1 MPDDEEGSA
10 QVSSVYVALDLEATG
25 MDPERDEIIEIAA
38 IKFRDDRVLDRWE
51 SLVQP
56 HGSIPFNITS
66 LTGIGAKDVRR
77 APAFNVVAPR
87 LRDFVRNH
95 PIVGQSPQF
104 DIDMLTG
111 AGLRL
116 RNPQYDTF
124 HLATILIPDLPAYNL
139 STIAARLG
147 ISVPSQHRAM
157 ADVETT
163 MAVFLGLLDSLRDY
177 DDVTLDRLASYA
189 RTANSPLAQLFDE
202 VAREMKAGE
211 AGAIGSSIA
220 EQLLAKGMGPR
231 QGPEVMFLMQR
242 ERPKRLEPT
251 GSERN
256 VETKKFH
263 EWSEPD
269 GAFARSFAGYEY
281 RPQQVDMMTSV
292 ADTLRD
298 GGTLM
303 VEAGTGTGKSVAY
316 LLPAVLH
323 AVEHGEPVVVST
335 NTIALQDQLFR
346 KDLPDL
352 RRSLKMMA
360 KEDPSLR
367 PAANFDAAL
376 LKGRSNY
383 LCLRRW
389 FIAQRSAA
397 QAPEEAALHAKILT
411 WVQQTE
417 TGDRAELHLPPDEQ
431 GYWSRLAEEEGAC
444 VPGRCVFHRRNQCFL
459 FRARHKA
466 ESAHI
471 VVVNHALLLSDM
483 LASNSVLPTYRN
495 LIIDEAHNLE
505 EEATKQLGF
514 AVSRNALSDFLVR
527 CIQQDEREGIGGVFG
542 ALWRAAAAGTTEET
556 RSLAKRMQPWLESL
570 TEAERNAEEQC
581 ELLFSRLNDFID
593 RYQDEHGQNERQLR
607 LTDAVRHDPGWT
619 DVELTLQSLARF
631 TRTLLQALTEAAAEV
646 EGYTEEDL
654 PGSGDLITE
663 LDLQLKTGHQLLE
676 RITAAISEPA
686 GDTIYW
692 LTRRPNNNEVT
703 VQAAP
708 LHVGESLQTKL
719 FDRCRSVVLTSATLT
734 TDGSFNYL
742 RGRLGVPDS
751 NDLQVSSPFDY
762 HNSTLLYLADD
773 IPEPGQS
780 GYQRALQEA
789 LIELCRSTRGRAMIL
804 FTSHSALQSTYR
816 AIKRPLEAEGIL
828 VLGQRLDGSPR
839 QLVDRLKS
847 RSETVLLGTNSFWEG
862 VDIVGETLSLLVI
875 TKLPFS
881 VPSDPVFAARSEAF
895 DEPFI
900 EYAIPQAIL
909 RFKQG
914 FGRLIRSSSDRGVCA
929 ILDRRIVSRRY
940 GGAFVRSLPDC
951 TVEIGSVTELP
962 GHAELWL
969 SAREPDALAPFA
981 R

>member
-1 MPDDEEGSA
+1 
-10 QVSSVYVALDLEATG
+10 VSSVYVALDLEATG

-56 HGSIPFNITS
+56 RGSISLNITS

-77 APAFNVVAPR
+77 APSFSVVAPR

-104 DIDMLTG
+104 DVEML
-111 AGLRL
+111 AGSGLLL

-124 HLATILIPDLPAYNL
+124 HLATILIPDLPAYSL
-139 STIAARLG
+139 STIASRLG

-163 MAVFLGLLDSLRDY
+163 MAVFLGLLDLLQDY
-177 DDVTLDRLASYA
+177 DDVTLDRLAQYA
-189 RTANSPLAQLFDE
+189 RAANSPLARLFDE
-202 VAREMKAGE
+202 VAKDMKGDTE
-211 AGAIGSSIA
+211 TGMIGSSIA

-256 VETKKFH
+256 VATSKFQ
-263 EWSEPD
+263 EWSEPN
-269 GAFARSFAGYEY
+269 GSFARSFAGYEY
-281 RPQQVDMMTSV
+281 RPQQVEMMTSV

-298 GGTLM
+298 GGISM
-303 VEAGTGTGKSVAY
+303 IEAGTGTGKSVAY

-323 AVEHGEPVVVST
+323 AVEHGEPVVIST

-352 RRSLKMMA
+352 RRSLQAMA
-360 KEDPSLR
+360 REDPSLKD
-367 PAANFDAAL
+367 AANFEAAL
-376 LKGRSNY
+376 LKGRANY

-431 GYWSRLAEEEGAC
+431 SFWSKLAEEEGSC

-466 ESAHI
+466 ESAHV

-495 LIIDEAHNLE
+495 LIVDEAHNLE
-505 EEATKQLGF
+505 EEATHQLGF
-514 AVSRNALSDFLVR
+514 SVSRNAVADFLVK
-527 CIQQDEREGIGGVFG
+527 CIVQNDREGVGGVFG
-542 ALWRAAAAGTTEET
+542 ALWRAASAGTTEET
-556 RSLAKRMQPWLESL
+556 RSLAKRMQPWIETL
-570 TEAERNAEEQC
+570 TETEKQAEAQC
-581 ELLFSRLNDFID
+581 ELLFSRLTDFID
-593 RYQDEHGQNERQLR
+593 RYQDERGQNERQLR

-631 TRTLLQALTEAAAEV
+631 ARTLLQALTEAAAEV
-646 EGYTEEDL
+646 EGFTEEDL

-663 LDLQLKTGHQLLE
+663 LDLQIKTGHLILD
-676 RITAAISEPA
+676 RVTSAISEPS

-708 LHVGESLQTKL
+708 LHVGESLKTKL
-719 FDRCRSVVLTSATLT
+719 FDRCRSVVLTSATMT
-734 TDGSFNYL
+734 TDNSFDYI

-762 HNSTLLYLADD
+762 RSSTLLYLADD

-780 GYQRALQEA
+780 GYQRALQES

-895 DEPFI
+895 DDPFH

-969 SAREPDALAPFA
+969 SAPEPDALARTA

>member
-1 MPDDEEGSA
+1 M
-10 QVSSVYVALDLEATG
+10 SSVYVALDLEATG

-56 HGSIPFNITS
+56 RGSISLNISS

-77 APAFNVVAPR
+77 APSFNVVAPT

-104 DIDMLTG
+104 DIEMLVG
-111 AGLRL
+111 AGLML
-116 RNPQYDTF
+116 RNPLYDTF
-124 HLATILIPDLPAYNL
+124 HLATILIPDLPAYSL
-139 STIAARLG
+139 STIASRLG

-163 MAVFLGLLDSLRDY
+163 MAVFLGLLDLLRDY
-177 DDVTLDRLASYA
+177 DDVTLERLASYA
-189 RTANSPLAQLFDE
+189 KDANSPLARLFGE
-202 VAREMKAGE
+202 VARDLKAENTGML
-211 AGAIGSSIA
+211 GSSIA
-220 EQLLAKGMGPR
+220 EQLLAKGIGPK

-251 GSERN
+251 GSERH
-256 VETKKFH
+256 VETSKFS
-263 EWSEPD
+263 EWSVPE
-269 GAFARSFAGYEY
+269 GSFARSFSGYEY
-281 RPQQVDMMTSV
+281 RPQQVEMMTSI

-298 GGTLM
+298 GGTMM

-323 AVEHGEPVVVST
+323 AVEHGEPVVIST

-352 RRSLKMMA
+352 RRSLQMMS

-367 PAANFDAAL
+367 DAAKFEVAL

-389 FIAQRSAA
+389 FIAQRAQA

-417 TGDRAELHLPPDEQ
+417 TGDRAELHLPPHEQ
-431 GYWSRLAEEEGAC
+431 GYWSRLAEEEGSC

-505 EEATKQLGF
+505 EEATSQLGF
-514 AVSRNALSDFLVR
+514 SVSRNAISDFLSR
-527 CIQQDEREGIGGVFG
+527 CIHQDEREGVSGVFG
-542 ALWRAAAAGTTEET
+542 AVWRAASQGTTEET
-556 RSLAKRMQPWLESL
+556 RSLAKRMQPWIEKLAQTEH
-570 TEAERNAEEQC
+570 EAEEKC
-581 ELLFSRLNDFID
+581 ELLFNGLTDFID
-593 RYQDEHGQNERQLR
+593 RYQDEQGHSDRQLR
-607 LTDAVRHDPGWT
+607 LTDAVRHDPGWSE
-619 DVELTLQSLARF
+619 VEMVLQSLARF

-646 EGYTEEDL
+646 EGFTEEDL
-654 PGSGDLITE
+654 PGTGDLMTE
-663 LDLQLKTGHQLLE
+663 LDLQIKTGHQLLE
-676 RITAAISEPA
+676 RATSAISEPL

-692 LTRRPNNNEVT
+692 LTRRPNTNDVT
-703 VQAAP
+703 IQAAP
-708 LHVGESLQTKL
+708 LHVGESLKARL
-719 FDRCRSVVLTSATLT
+719 FDRCRSVVLTSATMT
-734 TDGSFNYL
+734 TDGSFDYV

-751 NDLQVSSPFDY
+751 NDLKVTSPFDY
-762 HNSTLLYLADD
+762 QKSTLLYLADD

-780 GYQRALQEA
+780 GYQRALQDS
-789 LIELCRSTRGRAMIL
+789 LVELCRSTRGRAMIL

-847 RSETVLLGTNSFWEG
+847 RPETVILGTNSFWEG
-862 VDIVGETLSLLVI
+862 VDIVGDTLSLLVI

-881 VPSDPVFAARSEAF
+881 VPTDPVFAARSEAF
-895 DEPFI
+895 DDPFHQ
-900 EYAIPQAIL
+900 YAIPQAIL

-914 FGRLIRSSSDRGVCA
+914 FGRLIRSASDRGVCA

-969 SAREPDALAPFA
+969 SAGDPDALAPFA
-981 R
+981 H

>member
-1 MPDDEEGSA
+1 M
-10 QVSSVYVALDLEATG
+10 SSVYVALDLEATG

-56 HGSIPFNITS
+56 RGSIPFNITS

-77 APAFNVVAPR
+77 APGFNVVAPR

-104 DIDMLTG
+104 DIEMLTG
-111 AGLRL
+111 SGLLL

-139 STIAARLG
+139 STIASRLG

-163 MAVFLGLLDSLRDY
+163 MAVFLGLIDLLHDY
-177 DDVTLDRLASYA
+177 DDVTMERLASYA
-189 RTANSPLAQLFDE
+189 RMANSPLSSLFDE
-202 VAREMKAGE
+202 IAKRMKDDDAGTL
-211 AGAIGSSIA
+211 GSSIA

-242 ERPKRLEPT
+242 ERPRRLEPT
-251 GSERN
+251 GSESHIA
-256 VETKKFH
+256 TSKFQ
-263 EWSEPD
+263 EWSEP
-269 GAFARSFAGYEY
+269 GGSFARSFSGYEY

-298 GGTLM
+298 GGITLI
-303 VEAGTGTGKSVAY
+303 EAGTGTGKSVAY

-352 RRSLKMMA
+352 RRSLTQMA
-360 KEDPSLR
+360 KDDPSLKD
-367 PAANFDAAL
+367 AANFEAAL

-411 WVQQTE
+411 WAQQTE

-431 GYWSRLAEEEGAC
+431 VYWSRLAEEEGAC

-483 LASNSVLPTYRN
+483 LASNSVLPAYRN

-505 EEATKQLGF
+505 EEATQQLGF
-514 AVSRNALSDFLVR
+514 TVSRNAVTDFLIR
-527 CIQQDEREGIGGVFG
+527 CIQQDERDGVGGVFG
-542 ALWRAAAAGTTEET
+542 ALWRAASTGTTEET
-556 RSLAKRMQPWLESL
+556 RSLASRMQPWLETL
-570 TEAERNAEEQC
+570 AESEQHAEQQC
-581 ELLFSRLNDFID
+581 ELLFTRLTDFIE
-593 RYQDEHGQNERQLR
+593 RYQDERGHNERQLR
-607 LTDAVRHDPGWT
+607 LTEAVRHDPGWT
-619 DVELTLQSLARF
+619 EVEVTLQSLARF
-631 TRTLLQALTEAAAEV
+631 ARTLLQALTEAAAEI
-646 EGYTEEDL
+646 EGFTDEEL
-654 PGSGDLITE
+654 PGNSDLITE
-663 LDLQLKTGHQLLE
+663 LDLQIKTGHLLVE
-676 RITAAISEPA
+676 RLTSAVSEPI
-686 GDTIYW
+686 GETIYW
-692 LTRRPNNNEVT
+692 LSRRQNTNEVT
-703 VQAAP
+703 IQSAP
-708 LHVGESLQTKL
+708 LHVGESLQSKL
-719 FDRCRSVVLTSATLT
+719 FDRCRSVVLTSATMT
-734 TDGSFNYL
+734 TDHAFDYI

-751 NDLQVSSPFDY
+751 NDLKVSSPFDY
-762 HNSTLLYLADD
+762 HRSTLLYLADD

-895 DEPFI
+895 DEPFH

-914 FGRLIRSSSDRGVCA
+914 FGRLIRSSTDRGVCA

-940 GGAFVRSLPDC
+940 GSAFVRSLPDC

-969 SAREPDALAPFA
+969 AAPEADPVAPIAR
-981 R
+981 

>member
-1 MPDDEEGSA
+1 M
-10 QVSSVYVALDLEATG
+10 SSVYVALDLEATG

-56 HGSIPFNITS
+56 RGSIPFNITS

-77 APAFNVVAPR
+77 APSFNVVAPQ

-104 DIDMLTG
+104 DIEMLTG
-111 AGLRL
+111 SGLQL

-139 STIAARLG
+139 STIASRLG

-163 MAVFLGLLDSLRDY
+163 MAVFLGLIDLLQDY
-177 DDVTLDRLASYA
+177 DDVTMERLASYA
-189 RTANSPLAQLFDE
+189 RMANSPLARLFE
-202 VAREMKAGE
+202 EIAKRMKDDD
-211 AGAIGSSIA
+211 AGALGSSIA

-242 ERPKRLEPT
+242 ERPPRLEPT
-251 GSERN
+251 GSESSI
-256 VETKKFH
+256 VTSKFQ
-263 EWSEPD
+263 EWSQPS
-269 GAFARSFAGYEY
+269 GSLARSFSGYEY
-281 RPQQVDMMTSV
+281 RPQQVEMMTSV

-298 GGTLM
+298 GGITM

-352 RRSLKMMA
+352 RRSLKEMA
-360 KEDPSLR
+360 KDDPSLKD
-367 PAANFDAAL
+367 AANFEAAL

-389 FIAQRSAA
+389 FIAQRSTA

-411 WVQQTE
+411 WAQQTE

-431 GYWSRLAEEEGAC
+431 IYWSRLAEEEGSC

-483 LASNSVLPTYRN
+483 LAANSVLPTYRN

-514 AVSRNALSDFLVR
+514 TVSRNAVTDFLSR
-527 CIQQDEREGIGGVFG
+527 CIQQDEREGVGGVFG
-542 ALWRAAAAGTTEET
+542 ALWRAASAGTTEET
-556 RSLAKRMQPWLESL
+556 RSLASRMQPWLETL
-570 TEAERNAEEQC
+570 AESERHAEEQC
-581 ELLFSRLNDFID
+581 ELLFTRLTDFIE
-593 RYQDEHGQNERQLR
+593 RYQDERGQNERQLR

-619 DVELTLQSLARF
+619 EVEVTLQSLARF
-631 TRTLLQALTEAAAEV
+631 ARTLLQALSEAAAET
-646 EGYTEEDL
+646 EGFSEEDL

-663 LDLQLKTGHQLLE
+663 LDLQIKTGHLLLE
-676 RITAAISEPA
+676 RLTSAVSEPV

-692 LTRRPNNNEVT
+692 LTRRQNTNEVT
-703 VQAAP
+703 IQSAP
-708 LHVGESLQTKL
+708 LHVGDSLRARL
-719 FDRCRSVVLTSATLT
+719 FDRCRSVVLTSATMT
-734 TDGSFNYL
+734 TDHSFDYI
-742 RGRLGVPDS
+742 RGRLGVEDS
-751 NDLQVSSPFDY
+751 NDLNVSSPFDY
-762 HNSTLLYLADD
+762 RSSTLLYLADD

-780 GYQRALQEA
+780 GYQRALQES

-895 DEPFI
+895 DEPFH

-914 FGRLIRSSSDRGVCA
+914 FGRLIRSSTDRGVCA

-940 GGAFVRSLPDC
+940 GSGFVRSLPDC

-969 SAREPDALAPFA
+969 AAPEANAVTTFA

>member
-1 MPDDEEGSA
+1 M
-10 QVSSVYVALDLEATG
+10 SSVYVALDLEATG

-38 IKFRDDRVLDRWE
+38 IKFSDDRVLDRWE

-56 HGSIPFNITS
+56 RGAIPFNITS

-77 APAFNVVAPR
+77 APSFAVVAPR

-104 DIDMLTG
+104 DIEMLTG
-111 AGLRL
+111 SGLLL

-139 STIAARLG
+139 STIASRLG

-163 MAVFLGLLDSLRDY
+163 MAVFLGLIDLLHDY
-177 DDVTLDRLASYA
+177 DDVTMERLAGYA
-189 RTANSPLAQLFDE
+189 RSANSPLARLFDE
-202 VAREMKAGE
+202 IASSMKDVETGVL
-211 AGAIGSSIA
+211 GSSIA

-242 ERPKRLEPT
+242 ERPRRLEPT

-256 VETKKFH
+256 VETSKFQ
-263 EWSEPD
+263 EWSKP
-269 GAFARSFAGYEY
+269 GGSFARSFAGYEY
-281 RPQQVDMMTSV
+281 RPQQVEMMTSV

-298 GGTLM
+298 GGTTM
-303 VEAGTGTGKSVAY
+303 IEAGTGTGKSVAY

-323 AVEHGEPVVVST
+323 AVEHGEPVVIST

-352 RRSLKMMA
+352 RRSLQTMA
-360 KEDPSLR
+360 KDDPSLKD
-367 PAANFDAAL
+367 AANFDAAL
-376 LKGRSNY
+376 LKGRANY

-389 FIAQRSAA
+389 FIAQRGAA
-397 QAPEEAALHAKILT
+397 QAPEEAALYAKILT

-431 GYWSRLAEEEGAC
+431 MYWSRLAEEEGSC

-483 LASNSVLPTYRN
+483 LASNSVLPAYRN

-505 EEATKQLGF
+505 EEATNQLGF
-514 AVSRNALSDFLVR
+514 TVGRNAISEFLGR

-542 ALWRAAAAGTTEET
+542 ALWRAAAAGTTEDT
-556 RSLAKRMQPWLESL
+556 RSLAARIQPWLETLSN
-570 TEAERNAEEQC
+570 TKRGADEQC
-581 ELLFSRLNDFID
+581 ELLFSRLTDFID
-593 RYQDEHGQNERQLR
+593 RYQDEQGQNERQLR
-607 LTDAVRHDPGWT
+607 LTGAVRHDPGWS
-619 DVELTLQSLARF
+619 DVELTAQSLTRLA
-631 TRTLLQALTEAAAEV
+631 RTLLQALTEAAAEV
-646 EGYTEEDL
+646 EGFTDEDL

-663 LDLQLKTGHQLLE
+663 LDLQIKTGHQLLE
-676 RITAAISEPA
+676 RVTAAISEPE
-686 GDTIYW
+686 GGSIYW
-692 LTRRPNNNEVT
+692 LTRRPNSSEVT
-703 VQAAP
+703 IQAAP
-708 LHVGESLQTKL
+708 LHVGESLKSKL
-719 FDRCRSVVLTSATLT
+719 FDRCRSVVMTSATMT
-734 TDGSFNYL
+734 TDNSFDYI
-742 RGRLGVPDS
+742 RGRLSVPDS

-762 HNSTLLYLADD
+762 HSSTLLYLADD

-780 GYQRALQEA
+780 GYQRALQDS
-789 LIELCRSTRGRAMIL
+789 LIELCRSTRGHAMIL
-804 FTSHSALQSTYR
+804 FTSHSALQATYR
-816 AIKRPLEAEGIL
+816 AIKRPLEGEGIL

-847 RSETVLLGTNSFWEG
+847 RPETVILGTNSFWEG
-862 VDIVGETLSLLVI
+862 VDIVGEALSLLVI

-895 DEPFI
+895 EDPFH

-929 ILDRRIVSRRY
+929 ILDRRIVNRRY

-951 TVEIGSVTELP
+951 TVEIGGVAELP
-962 GHAELWL
+962 GHAEQWL
-969 SAREPDALAPFA
+969 LARDPDAVTPFA

>member
-1 MPDDEEGSA
+1 M
-10 QVSSVYVALDLEATG
+10 SSVYVALDLEATG
-25 MDPERDEIIEIAA
+25 MDPERDEVIEIAA
-38 IKFRDDRVLDRWE
+38 IKFRNDRVLDRWE

-56 HGSIPFNITS
+56 RGSIPFNITS

-77 APAFNVVAPR
+77 APPFAAVAPR

-104 DIDMLTG
+104 DIEMLMG
-111 AGLRL
+111 AGLQL
-116 RNPQYDTF
+116 RNPLYDTF
-124 HLATILIPDLPAYNL
+124 KLATMLIPDLPAYSL

-163 MAVFLGLLDSLRDY
+163 MAVFLGLLDLLRDY
-177 DDVTLDRLASYA
+177 DDVTLERLASYA
-189 RTANSPLAQLFDE
+189 RMAQSPLARLFDE
-202 VAREMKAGE
+202 TVKDLKGE
-211 AGAIGSSIA
+211 SDGLIGSSIA

-231 QGPEVMFLMQR
+231 QGPEVMFLYHR
-242 ERPKRLEPT
+242 EKPPKLEPT
-251 GSERN
+251 GSEQSIDTR
-256 VETKKFH
+256 KFT
-263 EWSEPD
+263 EWSEP
-269 GAFARSFAGYEY
+269 GGSFARSFSGYEY
-281 RPQQVDMMTSV
+281 RPQQVEMMTSV

-298 GGTLM
+298 GGTLF

-323 AVEHGEPVVVST
+323 AVEHGEPVVIST

-352 RRSLKMMA
+352 RRSLQAMA
-360 KEDPSLR
+360 KDDPSLR
-367 PAANFDAAL
+367 DAANFEAAL

-389 FIAQRSAA
+389 FIAERAAA
-397 QAPEEAALHAKILT
+397 QTPDEAALYAKILT
-411 WVQQTE
+411 WIQQTD
-417 TGDRAELHLPPDEQ
+417 TGDRAELHLPQEEQ
-431 GYWSRLAEEEGAC
+431 VYWSRLAEEEGSC

-514 AVSRNALSDFLVR
+514 SVGRNALLDFIRR
-527 CIQQDEREGIGGVFG
+527 CVETDPQEGIGGVFG
-542 ALWRAAAAGTTEET
+542 ALWRAASLGTSEPA
-556 RSLAKRMQPWLESL
+556 RSLAKRMQPWLEKL
-570 TEAERNAEEQC
+570 NDTAREATETC
-581 ELLFSRLNDFID
+581 ELLFQSLNDFID
-593 RYQDEHGQNERQLR
+593 RYQNEHGQSERELR
-607 LTDAVRHDPGWT
+607 ITGAVRHDPGWSEIEQ
-619 DVELTLQSLARF
+619 VLERLSRLF
-631 TRTLLQALTEAAAEV
+631 RTLLQALTEAVVEV
-646 EGYTEEDL
+646 EGFTDEDM
-654 PGSGDLITE
+654 PGSGDLVTE
-663 LDLQLKTGHQLLE
+663 LDLLLRTGNQLLD
-676 RITAAISEPA
+676 RAVASISEPS
-686 GDTIYW
+686 GEMIYW
-692 LTRRPNNNEVT
+692 LSRRPGGQDVSI
-703 VQAAP
+703 QAAP
-708 LHVGESLQTKL
+708 LHVGESLKQRL

-734 TDGSFNYL
+734 TDNSFDYVH
-742 RGRLGVPDS
+742 GRLGVENA
-751 NDLQVSSPFDY
+751 NDLRVSSPFDY
-762 HNSTLLYLADD
+762 RASTLLYLAND
-773 IPEPGQS
+773 IPEPGQP
-780 GYQRALQEA
+780 GYQRALQEV

-804 FTSHSALQSTYR
+804 FTSHSALQATYR

-839 QLVDRLKS
+839 QLVDRIKS
-847 RSETVLLGTNSFWEG
+847 RPETILLGTNSFWEG
-862 VDIVGETLSLLVI
+862 VDIVGESLSLLVI

-881 VPSDPVFAARSEAF
+881 VPSDPVFAARSEGF
-895 DEPFI
+895 DDPFN

-914 FGRLIRSSSDRGVCA
+914 FGRLIRSASDRGVCA
-929 ILDRRIVSRRY
+929 ILDKRIVGRRY

-962 GHAELWL
+962 GHAEQWL
-969 SAREPDALAPFA
+969 EAREPDVLTTFA

>member
-1 MPDDEEGSA
+1 M
-10 QVSSVYVALDLEATG
+10 SSVYVALDLEATG

-38 IKFRDDRVLDRWE
+38 ITFRDDRVLDRWE

-56 HGSIPFNITS
+56 RGSIPFNITS

-77 APAFNVVAPR
+77 APSFGVVAPR
-87 LRDFVRNH
+87 LRDFVRNY

-104 DIDMLTG
+104 DVDMLSG
-111 AGLRL
+111 SGLLL

-139 STIAARLG
+139 STIASRLG

-163 MAVFLGLLDSLRDY
+163 MAVFLGLLDLLHDY
-177 DDVTLDRLASYA
+177 DDVTLERLASYA
-189 RTANSPLAQLFDE
+189 RLANSPLARLFDE
-202 VAREMKAGE
+202 VAKGMKDDE
-211 AGAIGSSIA
+211 AGMLGSSIA

-242 ERPKRLEPT
+242 DRPKRLEAT
-251 GSERN
+251 DSEQH
-256 VETKKFH
+256 VPASKFQ
-263 EWSEPD
+263 EWSKP
-269 GAFARSFAGYEY
+269 GGSFARSFDGYEY
-281 RPQQVDMMTSV
+281 RPQQVEMMTAV

-298 GGTLM
+298 GGTTM
-303 VEAGTGTGKSVAY
+303 IEAGTGTGKSVAY

-323 AVEHGEPVVVST
+323 ATEHGEPVVVST

-352 RRSLKMMA
+352 RRSLQAMA
-360 KEDPSLR
+360 SEDPSLGD
-367 PAANFDAAL
+367 AANFEVAL

-389 FIAQRSAA
+389 FIAQRAAA
-397 QAPEEAALHAKILT
+397 QAPEEAALLAKILT
-411 WVQQTE
+411 WVQQTD

-431 GYWSRLAEEEGAC
+431 IYWSRLAEEEGAC

-466 ESAHI
+466 ESAHV

-483 LASNSVLPTYRN
+483 LAANSVLPSYRN

-505 EEATKQLGF
+505 EEATHQLGF
-514 AVSRNALSDFLVR
+514 SVSRSAFVDFLSR
-527 CIQQDEREGIGGVFG
+527 CIQHSEREGIGGVFG
-542 ALWRAAAAGTTEET
+542 ALWKAVASGTTAET
-556 RSLAKRMQPWLESL
+556 RSLAKRVQPWIETLSD
-570 TEAERNAEEQC
+570 TERQASEQC
-581 ELLFSRLNDFID
+581 DLMFTRLTDFID
-593 RYQDEHGQNERQLR
+593 RYQDEHHQSDRQLR
-607 LTDAVRHDPGWT
+607 LTPAVRHDPGWT
-619 DVELTLQSLARF
+619 DVELILQSLAGF
-631 TRTLLQALTEAAAEV
+631 TRRLIQALTEAIGEV
-646 EGYTEEDL
+646 EGFSESDL
-654 PGSGDLITE
+654 PGSADLMTE
-663 LDLQLKTGHQLLE
+663 LDLQIKTGHQLLE
-676 RITAAISEPA
+676 RVVAAISEPRTE
-686 GDTIYW
+686 TIYW
-692 LTRRPNNNEVT
+692 LTRRPNSSDVSI
-703 VQAAP
+703 QAAP
-708 LHVGESLQTKL
+708 LHVGESLKTQL
-719 FDRCRSVVLTSATLT
+719 FDRCRAVVLTSATMT
-734 TDGSFNYL
+734 TDKSFDYI

-751 NDLQVSSPFDY
+751 NDVLVSSPFDY
-762 HNSTLLYLADD
+762 HSSTLLYLADD

-780 GYQRALQEA
+780 GYQRALQES
-789 LIELCRSTRGRAMIL
+789 LIELCRSTRGHAMIL

-847 RSETVLLGTNSFWEG
+847 RPETILLGTNSFWEG
-862 VDIVGETLSLLVI
+862 VDIVGDTLSLLVI

-895 DEPFI
+895 DDPFHR
-900 EYAIPQAIL
+900 YAIPQAIL

-914 FGRLIRSSSDRGVCA
+914 FGRLIRSSTDRGVCA

-951 TVEIGSVTELP
+951 TVEVGSVTELP
-962 GHAELWL
+962 GHAEVWL
-969 SAREPDALAPFA
+969 SARQPDAVTTFT

>member
-1 MPDDEEGSA
+1 M
-10 QVSSVYVALDLEATG
+10 SSVYVALDLEATG

-56 HGSIPFNITS
+56 RGSIPFNITS

-77 APAFNVVAPR
+77 APSFNIVAPR

-104 DIDMLTG
+104 DIEMLTG
-111 AGLRL
+111 SGLQL

-139 STIAARLG
+139 STIASRLG

-163 MAVFLGLLDSLRDY
+163 MAVFLGLIDLLHDY
-177 DDVTLDRLASYA
+177 DDVTMERLATYA
-189 RTANSPLAQLFDE
+189 RMANSPLASLFE
-202 VAREMKAGE
+202 EIAKRMKDDD
-211 AGAIGSSIA
+211 AGALGSSIA
-220 EQLLAKGMGPR
+220 EQLLAKGAGPR

-242 ERPKRLEPT
+242 DRPPRLEPT
-251 GSERN
+251 GSESN
-256 VETKKFH
+256 IQTSKFQ
-263 EWSEPD
+263 EWSKP
-269 GAFARSFAGYEY
+269 GGSFARSFSGYEY

-298 GGTLM
+298 GGITM

-323 AVEHGEPVVVST
+323 AVEHGEPVVIST

-352 RRSLKMMA
+352 RRSLTEMA
-360 KEDPSLR
+360 KDDPSLKD
-367 PAANFDAAL
+367 AANFEAAL

-389 FIAQRSAA
+389 FISQRAVA

-411 WVQQTE
+411 WAQQTE

-431 GYWSRLAEEEGAC
+431 VYWSRLAEEEGSC

-483 LASNSVLPTYRN
+483 LASNSVLPSYRN

-505 EEATKQLGF
+505 EEATQQLGF
-514 AVSRNALSDFLVR
+514 TVSRNAVTDFLNR
-527 CIQQDEREGIGGVFG
+527 CIQQDVNDGVGGVFG
-542 ALWRAAAAGTTEET
+542 ALWRAASSGTTEGT
-556 RSLAKRMQPWLESL
+556 RALASRMQPWLETL
-570 TEAERNAEEQC
+570 AESEHHAEQQT
-581 ELLFSRLNDFID
+581 ELLFARLTDFIE
-593 RYQDEHGQNERQLR
+593 RYQDERGHTERQLR

-619 DVELTLQSLARF
+619 DVELTQQSLARF
-631 TRTLLQALTEAAAEV
+631 ARTLIQALTEAAAEV
-646 EGYTEEDL
+646 EGFTEEEM

-663 LDLQLKTGHQLLE
+663 LDLQIKTGHLLVE
-676 RITAAISEPA
+676 RLTASISEPI
-686 GDTIYW
+686 GETIYW
-692 LTRRPNNNEVT
+692 LTRRQNTNEVT
-703 VQAAP
+703 IQSAP
-708 LHVGESLQTKL
+708 LHVGESLKSRL
-719 FDRCRSVVLTSATLT
+719 FDRCRSVVLTSATMT
-734 TDGSFNYL
+734 TDHSFDYI

-751 NDLQVSSPFDY
+751 NDLRVSSPFDY
-762 HNSTLLYLADD
+762 QRSTLLYLADD

-847 RSETVLLGTNSFWEG
+847 RAETVLLGTNSFWEG

-881 VPSDPVFAARSEAF
+881 VPTDPVFAARSEAF
-895 DEPFI
+895 DDPFH

-914 FGRLIRSSSDRGVCA
+914 FGRLIRSSTDRGVCA

-940 GGAFVRSLPDC
+940 GSAFVRSLPDC

-969 SAREPDALAPFA
+969 AAPEADAVTSIAR
-981 R
+981 

>member
-1 MPDDEEGSA
+1 M
-10 QVSSVYVALDLEATG
+10 SSVYVALDLEATG

-77 APAFNVVAPR
+77 APGFNVVAPR

-104 DIDMLTG
+104 DIEMLNG
-111 AGLRL
+111 SGLLL

-139 STIAARLG
+139 STIASRLG

-163 MAVFLGLLDSLRDY
+163 MAVFLGLLDLLHDY
-177 DDVTLDRLASYA
+177 DDVTMERLAGYA
-189 RTANSPLAQLFDE
+189 RSANSPLARLFDE
-202 VAREMKAGE
+202 VAKDMKDDDAGSL
-211 AGAIGSSIA
+211 GSSIA

-242 ERPKRLEPT
+242 ERPERLEPT

-256 VETKKFH
+256 VETSKFQ
-263 EWSEPD
+263 EWSSPS
-269 GAFARSFAGYEY
+269 GSFARSFTGYEY
-281 RPQQVDMMTSV
+281 RPQQVDMMVAV

-298 GGTLM
+298 GGTSM
-303 VEAGTGTGKSVAY
+303 IEAGTGTGKSVAY

-323 AVEHGEPVVVST
+323 AVEHGEPVVIST

-352 RRSLKMMA
+352 RRSLQMMA
-360 KEDPSLR
+360 ESDPSLR
-367 PAANFDAAL
+367 KAARFEASL

-397 QAPEEAALHAKILT
+397 QAPEEAALLAKILT

-431 GYWSRLAEEEGAC
+431 GYWPRLAEEEGSC
-444 VPGRCVFHRRNQCFL
+444 IPGRCVFHRRNQCFL

-483 LASNSVLPTYRN
+483 LASNSVLPAYRN

-505 EEATKQLGF
+505 EEATRQLGF
-514 AVSRNALSDFLVR
+514 SVSRNAISDFLRR
-527 CIQQDEREGIGGVFG
+527 CVQQDEREGIGGVIG
-542 ALWRAAAAGTTEET
+542 ALWRSAAAGTTDET
-556 RSLAKRMQPWLESL
+556 RSLARRVQPWLEELSQ
-570 TEAERNAEEQC
+570 AERNAEESC
-581 ELLFSRLNDFID
+581 DLLFARLNDFID
-593 RYQDEHGQNERQLR
+593 RYQDERGQNERQLR
-607 LTDAVRHDPGWT
+607 LTDAVRHDPGWS
-619 DVELTLQSLARF
+619 DVELTLQTLARF
-631 TRTLLQALTEAAAEV
+631 ARTLLQALSEAAAEV
-646 EGYTEEDL
+646 EGFSEEDL
-654 PGSGDLITE
+654 PGSADLITE
-663 LDLQLKTGHQLLE
+663 LDLQIKTGHQLLE
-676 RITAAISEPA
+676 RATSAISEPL
-686 GDTIYW
+686 GESIYW
-692 LTRRPNNNEVT
+692 LTRRPNTSEVSI
-703 VQAAP
+703 QAAP
-708 LHVGESLQTKL
+708 LHVGESLETQL
-719 FDRCRSVVLTSATLT
+719 FDRCRSVVLTSATMT
-734 TDGSFNYL
+734 TDKSFDYI

-751 NDLQVSSPFDY
+751 NDLNVSSPFDY
-762 HNSTLLYLADD
+762 QSSTLLYLADD

-780 GYQRALQEA
+780 GYQRALQES

-828 VLGQRLDGSPR
+828 VLGQRLDGNPR

-847 RSETVLLGTNSFWEG
+847 RAETVLLGTNSFWEG

-881 VPSDPVFAARSEAF
+881 VPTDPVFAARSEAF
-895 DEPFI
+895 DNPFH

-951 TVEIGSVTELP
+951 TVQIGSVTELP
-962 GHAELWL
+962 GRADLWL
-969 SAREPDALAPFA
+969 SAQEPDALTPII